1 MPDRALRQT
10 CLVRSRQRFS
20 MLKAVIFDLDGTV
33 LETLPDLNACMN
45 AALADYGYPPITRE
59 QTMAFVGHGGRNFA
73 LAALPTEKRDTVDE
87 FYAHYCDIH
96 VHCKNE
102 NTREFAGE
110 EDCLFALKSAGLK
123 LAVVTNK
130 SQAAADVLGN
140 TLLKKYAFD
149 AIAGNRAGVPVKPDP
164 ALTLQILQELGV
176 SPADA
181 VFVGDGDTDVQTAQ
195 NAGMRSVSVLWG
207 YRSREQLLAAGAER
221 FAESFSELK
230 DILLSL

>member
-1 MPDRALRQT
+1 MKI
-10 CLVRSRQRFS
+10 V
-20 MLKAVIFDLDGTV
+20 VLDGYG
-33 LETLPDLNACMN
+33 LNPGDLSWDGIAR
-45 AALADYGYPPITRE
+45 LGELKVFPRTSS
-59 QTMAFVGHGGRNFA
+59 
-73 LAALPTEKRDTVDE
+73 DE

-102 NTREFAGE
+102 HTKEFAGE
-110 EDCLFALKSAGLK
+110 EDCLFALKSAGMR

-164 ALTLQILQELGV
+164 TLTLQVLKELGV
-176 SPADA
+176 SPAEA
-181 VFVGDGDTDVQTAQ
+181 VFVGDGDTDVQTAK

-207 YRSREQLLAAGAER
+207 YRSKEQLAEVGAEAYAGT
-221 FAESFSELK
+221 FEELK
-230 DILLSL
+230 SILLSMF

>member
-1 MPDRALRQT
+1 
-10 CLVRSRQRFS
+10 
-20 MLKAVIFDLDGTV
+20 MLKAVIFDLDGTI
-33 LETLPDLNACMN
+33 LDTLPDLNACMN
-45 AALADYGYPPITRE
+45 AALADYGYPLITRE
-59 QTMAFVGHGGRNFA
+59 QTMAFVGHGGKNFA
-73 LAALPTEKRDTVDE
+73 LAALPDDKKNTVDE

-102 NTREFAGE
+102 NTREFEGE
-110 EDCLFALKSAGLK
+110 QDCLFALKRAGIK

-130 SQAAADVLGN
+130 SQAAADVLGG